1 MTICI
6 GAICEKRGK
15 AVFASDRMVTSRQ
28 LSIEF
33 EHDEP
38 KFETLTNKCVALVAG
53 ETLPPTELFRTARTE
68 IQDSPRIGE
77 IANVVEGNFQKM
89 RMKRVEDRFL
99 KPRGLTMQNFL
110 QAQRVMN
117 ANVVLR
123 LDRQIETTKLN
134 VTILIIGADM
144 DGAHIYQV
152 IDPGHAECFDKL
164 GFHAIGTGLP
174 HAISTFISYRFTPQV
189 TLKRAVYVV
198 YEAKKNAEKAPG
210 VGKATD
216 VGIVEGQGVRIIK
229 PDEIDLLAK
238 IYDKRT
244 SLTKSQNEKMD
255 EMINA
260 LPF

>member
-6 GAICEKRGK
+6 GALSEKRTK
-15 AVFASDRMVTSRQ
+15 AVFACDRMVTSRQ
-28 LSIEF
+28 LLIEF

-38 KFETLTNKCVALVAG
+38 KFETLTGKCIALTAG
-53 ETLPPTELFRTARTE
+53 ETLPPTELFRAARTE
-68 IQDSPRIGE
+68 IQDSPRISE
-77 IANVVEGNFQKM
+77 VASVVEGNFQKM
-89 RMKRVEDRFL
+89 RMKRVEDSFF
-99 KPRGLTMQNFL
+99 KPRGLTVQNFL

-117 ANVVLR
+117 PNVVLR

-134 VTILIIGADM
+134 VNILIIGVDM

-152 IDPGHAECFDKL
+152 VDPGHAECFDKL
-164 GFHAIGTGLP
+164 GFHAIGSGLP
-174 HAISTFISYRFTPQV
+174 HAISTFIRYNYTPQV
-189 TLKRAVYVV
+189 ALKRAVYLV

-216 VGIVEGQGVRIIK
+216 VAIVEDQGIRIIK
-229 PDEIDLLAK
+229 PDEIHLLEE

-255 EMINA
+255 EMIDA
-260 LPF
+260 LPL

>member
-6 GAICEKRGK
+6 GALCEKRAK

-28 LSIEF
+28 LLIEF

-38 KFETLTNKCVALVAG
+38 KFETLTEKCVAVTAG
-53 ETLPPTELFRTARTE
+53 EALPPTELFRAARTQ

-77 IANVVEGNFQKM
+77 IADVVETNFAKM
-89 RMKRVEDRFL
+89 RTKRVEDLFF
-99 KPRGLTMQNFL
+99 KPRGLTIQNFL

-123 LDRQIETTKLN
+123 LDRQIETTRMN
-134 VTILIIGADM
+134 VTILIIGVDM

-152 IDPGHAECFDKL
+152 VDPGHAECFDKL
-164 GFHAIGTGLP
+164 GFHAIGSGLP
-174 HAISTFISYRFTPQV
+174 HAISTFISYNYTPQV
-189 TLKRAVYVV
+189 PLKRATYVI
-198 YEAKKNAEKAPG
+198 YEAKKSAEKAPG

-216 VGIVEGQGVRIIK
+216 IGIVEDQGVRPIN
-229 PDEIDLLAK
+229 PDEIALLEK

-244 SLTKSQNEKMD
+244 SLTQSQNEKMD
-255 EMINA
+255 EMIDA

>member
-1 MTICI
+1 
-6 GAICEKRGK
+6 
-15 AVFASDRMVTSRQ
+15 MVTSRQ
-28 LSIEF
+28 LLVEF
-33 EHDEP
+33 EHEEP
-38 KFETLTNKCVALVAG
+38 KFETLTDKCIAVTAG
-53 ETLPPTELFRTARTE
+53 EALPPMELFRAARTQ
-68 IQDSPRIGE
+68 IQDSPRISE
-77 IANVVEGNFQKM
+77 VASVVESNFARM
-89 RMKRVEDRFL
+89 RMKRVEDLFFR
-99 KPRGLTMQNFL
+99 PRGLTIQNFL

-134 VTILIIGADM
+134 LTILIIGVDM
-144 DGAHIYQV
+144 DGSHIYQIV
-152 IDPGHAECFDKL
+152 DPGHAECFDKL

-174 HAISTFISYRFTPQV
+174 HALSSFISYNYTPQV
-189 TLKRAVYVV
+189 ALKRAIYIV

-216 VGIVEGQGVRIIK
+216 VGIVEEQGIRIIK
-229 PDEIDLLAK
+229 PDEINLLEK
-238 IYDKRT
+238 IYQKRT